1 MTPPLQTTKQ
11 LPLGISDFAQSELG
25 DVVFVNLPEVGDD
38 TTALRDKA
46 KRLAK
51 TVLGTEPYMKK

>member
-1 MTPPLQTTKQ
+1 M
-11 LPLGISDFAQSELG
+11 G
-25 DVVFVNLPEVGDD
+25 VVLCYGEVGDD

-51 TVLGTEPYMKK
+51 TVLGTEPYEIFNH